1 LLAGSIPQARQGF
14 WQGATENSAV
24 CEALPNDL
32 VERGADAQQSYLFV
46 IDGSKALRKA
56 IREIFGTRGVVQR
69 CQVHKTRNVLDHLPK
84 SLQPSVGKTVKPG
97 LVNEIP
103 VWNPALGGVRDGLLD
118 ELEDEFRDHR
128 FAGARIG
135 VALEIGGLNDM
146 RVVHGG
152 REL

>member
-1 LLAGSIPQARQGF
+1 MLAGSIPQARQGF

-84 SLQPSVGKTVKPG
+84 SLQPSMGKTMHDAYRSSSKQTARKCLQNLATQLEQDYPDAAASLREG
-97 LVNEIP
+97 LEETMT
-103 VWNPALGGVRDGLLD
+103 LGAVLK
-118 ELEDEFRDHR
+118 FS
-128 FAGARIG
+128 
-135 VALEIGGLNDM
+135 
-146 RVVHGG
+146 
-152 REL
+152 